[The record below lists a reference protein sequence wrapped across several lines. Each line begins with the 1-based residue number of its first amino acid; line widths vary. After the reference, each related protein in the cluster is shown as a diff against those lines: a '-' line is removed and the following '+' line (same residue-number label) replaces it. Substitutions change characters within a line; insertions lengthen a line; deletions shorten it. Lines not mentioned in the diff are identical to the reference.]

1 MDAKQQAL
9 NIVAQKHGYKDW
21 NTLWWEGEITIDIME
36 DALETY
42 GSNQYDEGYNKGS
55 KVGYNSAFKPV

>member
-1 MDAKQQAL
+1 MNAKQTAL
-9 NIVAQKHGYKDW
+9 NTVALKHGYKDW

-42 GSNQYDEGYNKGS
+42 GEMRRIDGFEEGFTNCQDIS
-55 KVGYNSAFKPV
+55 SFR

>member
-9 NIVAQKHGYKDW
+9 NTVAQKHGYKDW
-21 NTLWWEGEITIDIME
+21 NDLWWRGEITIDIME

-42 GSNQYDEGYNKGS
+42 GKMQFDYGFDCGRE
-55 KVGYNSAFKPV
+55 